1 MADRRRKPLK
11 PPGRRPPPRK
21 PAQVKT
27 ELSAKVAAA
36 SVAFAIPPE
45 VRKSSRASA
54 VGAAQRLLVVQGE
67 RERERVRRQA
77 QQQRRLANSVPVVR
91 PSQEAMLVEAA
102 QTEQVNKLS
111 LQLLL
116 EREERQRQ
124 KLEGRGRYMGPV
136 LRQRSTQNDRGE
148 EATTIAF
155 RQGAF
160 FPQRTALPGGTS
172 DGQSRQRQC
181 AVFGVP
187 ARYLDPLTGLPYSSA
202 EAFKILRQQHAEGKK
217 SQRKRASTEQGEGSA
232 FGDSPEPKVGKLT
245 LKVKAAPGLD
255 SGSEAAWTGGSA
267 APRLPQLPLP
277 SGQAPR
283 LLHSLTAPQ

>member
-11 PPGRRPPPRK
+11 PPGRRPTSRK
-21 PAQVKT
+21 PAQVKA
-27 ELSAKVAAA
+27 EPSAKAVAAA
-36 SVAFAIPPE
+36 VAFAIPPE

-77 QQQRRLANSVPVVR
+77 QQQRRLANSVPAVR

-136 LRQRSTQNDRGE
+136 LRQRSARDDRGG
-148 EATTIAF
+148 
-155 RQGAF
+155 R
-160 FPQRTALPGGTS
+160 
-172 DGQSRQRQC
+172 
-181 AVFGVP
+181 
-187 ARYLDPLTGLPYSSA
+187 
-202 EAFKILRQQHAEGKK
+202 
-217 SQRKRASTEQGEGSA
+217 
-232 FGDSPEPKVGKLT
+232 SP
-245 LKVKAAPGLD
+245 
-255 SGSEAAWTGGSA
+255 
-267 APRLPQLPLP
+267 R
-277 SGQAPR
+277 
-283 LLHSLTAPQ
+283 

>member
-11 PPGRRPPPRK
+11 PPGRRPTSRK
-21 PAQVKT
+21 PAQVKA
-27 ELSAKVAAA
+27 EPSAKAAA
-36 SVAFAIPPE
+36 AAVAFAIPPE

-77 QQQRRLANSVPVVR
+77 QQQRRLANSVPAVR

-136 LRQRSTQNDRGE
+136 LRQRSARDDRGE
-148 EATTIAF
+148 EVTTIAF
-155 RQGAF
+155 RQGAYF
-160 FPQRTALPGGTS
+160 TQRTALPGGTS
-172 DGQSRQRQC
+172 DGQSRERQC
-181 AVFGVP
+181 AVFGVSAP
-187 ARYLDPLTGLPYSSA
+187 YLDPVTGLPYSSA
-202 EAFKILRQQHAEGKK
+202 EAFKILRQRHAERKK
-217 SQRKRASTEQGEGSA
+217 NHRKRASTEPGEDSA

-245 LKVKAAPGLD
+245 LKVKA
-255 SGSEAAWTGGSA
+255 SGPDTGGKAAQTGGSA
-267 APRLPQLPLP
+267 ARRLPQLPLP
-277 SGQAPR
+277 SGQAPK
-283 LLHSLTAPQ
+283 LLHNLAAPQ

>member
-1 MADRRRKPLK
+1 MC
-11 PPGRRPPPRK
+11 
-21 PAQVKT
+21 
-27 ELSAKVAAA
+27 
-36 SVAFAIPPE
+36 
-45 VRKSSRASA
+45 SSD
-54 VGAAQRLLVVQGE
+54 L
-67 RERERVRRQA
+67 
-77 QQQRRLANSVPVVR
+77 
-91 PSQEAMLVEAA
+91 
-102 QTEQVNKLS
+102 
-111 LQLLL
+111 
-116 EREERQRQ
+116 
-124 KLEGRGRYMGPV
+124 
-136 LRQRSTQNDRGE
+136 
-148 EATTIAF
+148 TIAF